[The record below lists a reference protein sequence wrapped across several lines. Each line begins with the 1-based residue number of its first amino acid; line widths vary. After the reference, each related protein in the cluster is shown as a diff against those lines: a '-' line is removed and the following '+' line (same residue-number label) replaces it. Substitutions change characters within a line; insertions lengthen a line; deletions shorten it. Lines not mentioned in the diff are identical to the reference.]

1 MSANIFTGGLIGAAP
16 TNFFGLWGVDLPGP
30 TYRQFF
36 DTNEY
41 RNEALSDSPVGLW
54 MLDDLSGTVCDD
66 SAGSYDLTYA
76 NAPNLAALGASF
88 NIPYSVEFN
97 GTNQQANGAN
107 SATYTGT
114 ANGNW
119 SMEAWVAWTSA
130 ASNLSFLT
138 VRNTNNVLADVTAI
152 LIANAVSAGTL
163 SVTTANA
170 AGSAAI
176 TVSSAGGFNDGKWHH
191 VVATAVSGGNM
202 ILYVDG
208 VNVGSSSAARNTTSS
223 QRSITVGANRSGV
236 SSYLQFFPGYI
247 AGCAYYSTA
256 LSATVVTDHY
266 NAGKP

>member
-16 TNFFGLWGVDLPGP
+16 TNFYGIWGLDLPGV
-30 TYRQFF
+30 TYRQFY

-54 MLDDLSGTVCDD
+54 MLDDLSGSTADD
-66 SAGSYDLTYA
+66 AAGSYDLTYA
-76 NAPNLAALGASF
+76 NSPALNSLGASF

-97 GTNQQANGAN
+97 GSDEQANGAN
-107 SATYTGT
+107 SATYTNSASGT
-114 ANGNW
+114 W
-119 SMEAWVAWTSA
+119 SMEAWVAWTSTA
-130 ASNLSFLT
+130 ATLSFLT
-138 VRNTNNVLADVTAI
+138 ARNTNGNANEITGI
-152 LIANAVSAGTL
+152 LIANFVSAGTL
-163 SVTTANA
+163 TVLTWNA
-170 AGSAAI
+170 ANTAAI

-191 VVATAVSGGNM
+191 VVATAASGGSM

-208 VNVGSSSAARNTTSS
+208 VNVGSSASSRNTTST

-236 SSYLQFFPGYI
+236 ATFLQYFPGYI